1 MEAYTPRIVSFI
13 AGEHAGDKGNAVAL
27 DQVYEQVYVYVPDT
41 KFFHND
47 LYATETVFA
56 PEFLDGSPEWEPLE
70 ASQEQLRQAML
81 NISPWDKRF
90 DIGREAVVN
99 DVKQLSQRGRVITV
113 AEAGIVSHE
122 SLPRVL
128 SNPYLGELLK
138 YRAQWGQWTELYRYE
153 DRSDAA
159 RAERALAKSSHMQ
172 KILADMDGSLAT
184 RVVQDDR
191 GHYVVL
197 VFVEGVG
204 AEKPTK
210 EPNP

>member
-1 MEAYTPRIVSFI
+1 METYTPRIVSFI

-99 DVKQLSQRGRVITV
+99 DVKQLSQRGRVT
-113 AEAGIVSHE
+113 HE

-172 KILADMDGSLAT
+172 KILADMGGSLAT

-204 AEKPTK
+204 AEKPH
-210 EPNP
+210 